1 MTGIK
6 PLYLA
11 VEFLLNYYISCQPVQ
26 STFPQTN
33 HVSLLYSCIFSS
45 MITRSKKMTRKQRT
59 EGHRYSLSCLMQ
71 TCKTVAIDTKYQCKQ
86 SVHGY
91 ILLVY
96 MSLDWKWYLTIW
108 TTFVIGFRCTNI
120 VCNYRVCKNRIYVNR
135 RIFKFRNPPPPT
147 TKSCQNIYP
156 W

>member
-86 SVHGY
+86 N
-91 ILLVY
+91 ILHV
-96 MSLDWKWYLTIW
+96 
-108 TTFVIGFRCTNI
+108 
-120 VCNYRVCKNRIYVNR
+120 
-135 RIFKFRNPPPPT
+135 PT
-147 TKSCQNIYP
+147 TRGNRFTSAAVLNNYYYYC
-156 W
+156 